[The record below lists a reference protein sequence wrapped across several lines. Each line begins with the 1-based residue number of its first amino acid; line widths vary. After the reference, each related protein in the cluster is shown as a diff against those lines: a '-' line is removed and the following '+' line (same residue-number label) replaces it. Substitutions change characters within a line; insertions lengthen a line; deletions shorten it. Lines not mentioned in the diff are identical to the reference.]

1 MGRQSTLLLRNSS
14 NYKIIFNQKRNSGR
28 RAKWKLP
35 YVNMDFLVSVRKA
48 RQSRKTWFEFVNKIH
63 KTHDRKMTIV
73 PEFVGLKMAI
83 HNGMMYVHIL
93 ITPEMVNHKL
103 GEFAHTR
110 KVKHYLS
117 GLETS

>member
-1 MGRQSTLLLRNSS
+1 MGKVEKHGSNLLFFWLFIYISVSFFGSLFFLTLYLFWLFINFYRLFIKN
-14 NYKIIFNQKRNSGR
+14 KQ
-28 RAKWKLP
+28 
-35 YVNMDFLVSVRKA
+35 
-48 RQSRKTWFEFVNKIH
+48 NKI
-63 KTHDRKMTIV
+63 HDRKMTIV

-117 GLETS
+117 GLETSK